1 MIRAHENPL
10 ALRAGILAIL
20 VHVVLLALM
29 FLSFNWHTVQAT
41 SVAQVELW
49 NEIPMPQKVAKPLPE
64 PVPEEPKPEPPKPV
78 IEPPKPVEQ
87 VPEPKAEIQIKKES
101 VKEVKPKKVEEKP
114 KEPPKPDPVKLKEAE
129 KKRQDDIRKL
139 QQMFADED
147 QKAQAPTKVVT
158 APVNDTPS
166 VSAATQ
172 SQYAG
177 LVDQKIRPFVNK
189 QLCGTGK
196 PVVTFEITLM
206 PTGEI
211 LGSPRL
217 IKGSGMSACDDS
229 IDRAIRQANPL
240 PKPPAEILAVSR
252 TLTLNFRPND

>member
-87 VPEPKAEIQIKKES
+87 VPEPKAEIEIKKEP

-129 KKRQDDIRKL
+129 KKRQEILKQL
-139 QQMFADED
+139 QQEIADEN

-158 APVNDTPS
+158 APVSNTPT
-166 VSAATQ
+166 VSDATQ

-177 LVDQKIRPFVNK
+177 LVGQSIRPYVNQ
-189 QLCGTGK
+189 QLCGNGK
-196 PVVTFEITLM
+196 PMVTFEVTLM
-206 PTGEI
+206 PTGVI
-211 LGSPRL
+211 MVGPKF
-217 IKGSGMSACDDS
+217 IKGSGMPACDES
-229 IDRAIRQANPL
+229 IDRAIRQAKL
-240 PKPPAEILAVSR
+240 PPPPVGIR
-252 TLTLNFRPND
+252 DLTLNFRPND